1 LLFAY
6 ATRASANGFK
16 DNVLNMDSNDI
27 NTHVGKQLRARRT
40 MLGLSQEAVGK
51 GIGVAS
57 QQVQKYEKGTNVMN
71 AIRMY
76 EFAQF
81 LKVPVA
87 YFYEGLESATTSKSY
102 GFAEERESF
111 DSEEKT
117 ASDRETLEVLKSFK
131 RIKDHATRKRV
142 ADLLRTLSLKGI

>member
-1 LLFAY
+1 
-6 ATRASANGFK
+6 
-16 DNVLNMDSNDI
+16 
-27 NTHVGKQLRARRT
+27 

-81 LKVPVA
+81 LKIPVA
-87 YFYEGLESATTSKSY
+87 YFYEGLENTATSKKNAEAAY
-102 GFAEERESF
+102 GFAENRESF
-111 DSEEKT
+111 DDERTS

-131 RIKDHATRKRV
+131 RLKDHATRKRI
-142 ADLLRTLSLKGI
+142 ADLLRTLSLKDI